1 MKPLELK
8 LGPDVIERLLPH
20 RRPFLMVDRIVA
32 FEPGD
37 KPTLHA
43 QRYVSANEAVF
54 EGHFPGLHLWPGAFT
69 VEGMGQT
76 GNLVKILHDLS
87 RGFTA
92 ELGGPD
98 ALFAALRN
106 MELGYTLSAGYRPE
120 LSQGLL
126 GVLARPDLPSRV
138 GLFAQVNVK
147 LLHPVFAGQR
157 LDYTATMTHV
167 VDNTVRWEVEA
178 QVDGL
183 IVAKGTLSA
192 MSGLRLPAR

>member
-1 MKPLELK
+1 MKPIELN
-8 LGPDVIERLLPH
+8 LGADVIERLLPH

-32 FEPGD
+32 FEPGPR
-37 KPTLHA
+37 PTLHT
-43 QRYVSANEAVF
+43 QRYVSANEPVF
-54 EGHFPGLHLWPGAFT
+54 EGHFPGLHLWPGAYT

-76 GNLVKILHDLS
+76 GNLVKIFHDLV
-87 RGFTA
+87 RGLEAEVGGAEAFFT
-92 ELGGPD
+92 
-98 ALFAALRN
+98 ALRN
-106 MELGYTLSAGYRPE
+106 LELGFTLSPGYRPE
-120 LSQGLL
+120 ASAKLL
-126 GVLARPDLPSRV
+126 DVLARPDLPSRV

-157 LDYTATMTHV
+157 LDYAATLTHV

-192 MSGLRLPAR
+192 MSGIRLPAR